1 MLRVP
6 CISLS
11 NKRKKITVMIQK
23 KENSLLTDKARIQ
36 QM

>member
-11 NKRKKITVMIQK
+11 NKRKKTVMILK
-23 KENSLLTDKARIQ
+23 KENSLLTDKKARNYS
-36 QM
+36 M